1 VAPAIRQVIDLLSNG
16 LPVAQ
21 DKWQA
26 LEAAHVDALMYT
38 AGLRPG
44 RMINDG
50 AASPH
55 VLAYH
60 DLSRLTELL
69 LLWRLDSPKYPEMSY
84 LAGQIHL
91 TPHMSGVS

>member
-1 VAPAIRQVIDLLSNG
+1 MRDQARYAQNG
-16 LPVAQ
+16 
-21 DKWQA
+21 
-26 LEAAHVDALMYT
+26 YT

-44 RMINDG
+44 RLINDG

-69 LLWRLDSPKYPEMSY
+69 LWRLDSNAYPEISY
-84 LAGQIHL
+84 LARLIDL
-91 TPHMSGVS
+91 TPQLSAAG